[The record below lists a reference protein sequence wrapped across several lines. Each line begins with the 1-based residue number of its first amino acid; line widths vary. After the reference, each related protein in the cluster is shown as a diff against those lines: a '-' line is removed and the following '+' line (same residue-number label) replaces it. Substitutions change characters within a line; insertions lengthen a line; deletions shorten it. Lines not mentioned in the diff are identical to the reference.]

1 MNYSGY
7 SGSGFNGSIIMV
19 DGNSNGTRFQ
29 DSKSSPYDENVII
42 GLIYFGV
49 SLIFGIPILM
59 LLLCVY
65 KMRGDVPHDNLKEVC
80 CCEFC

>member
-1 MNYSGY
+1 MNNSGY
-7 SGSGFNGSIIMV
+7 SGSGFNTSIIMV
-19 DGNSNGTRFQ
+19 DGNSNNTRFQ
-29 DSKSSPYDENVII
+29 DSESSPYEENVII

>member
-1 MNYSGY
+1 MNY
-7 SGSGFNGSIIMV
+7 SGSGFNNSIITI
-19 DGNSNGTRFQ
+19 DGNSNGTGTRFE
-29 DSKSSPYDENVII
+29 DSNSSPYNENVII

-59 LLLCVY
+59 ILMCVY
-65 KMRGDVPHDNLKEVC
+65 KIEGDPPCDNLKQAC

>member
-1 MNYSGY
+1 MNYS
-7 SGSGFNGSIIMV
+7 SFGFNSSIIMV
-19 DGNSNGTRFQ
+19 DGNLNGTRFE
-29 DSKSSPYDENVII
+29 DSNSNPYNESVII

-49 SLIFGIPILM
+49 SLVFGIPILM
-59 LLLCVY
+59 ILMCVY